1 MDLFDS
7 KIKAV
12 SRDWL
17 KKIWSPLRSLE
28 IVLITR
34 GKGSIGPL
42 NERYRG
48 GRSRRLIWEEI
59 LMIEQVS
66 LFGTWREIAK
76 NAKETR
82 RHKEHFPKPLHTPR
96 TNFLDGRKNYFHRL
110 TTIFSSV
117 SHSPRSNFLCTLDFG
132 SSPSR
137 KRGDTR
143 AKFDCESHPLLDSKG
158 MGNERERER
167 GKIDRRFVPTEIS
180 VEGRWSKHHD
190 LLKAQ
195 TFSLSRGYSRRKG
208 YAILSRIPSM
218 GQPLSALSLRN
229 VSRRGGNLS
238 RGAIY
243 FWLDGVLSGPAYPRN
258 RYVPFARPL
267 RFSLPL

>member
-1 MDLFDS
+1 
-7 KIKAV
+7 
-12 SRDWL
+12 
-17 KKIWSPLRSLE
+17 
-28 IVLITR
+28 
-34 GKGSIGPL
+34 
-42 NERYRG
+42 
-48 GRSRRLIWEEI
+48 
-59 LMIEQVS
+59 MIEQVS

-258 RYVPFARPL
+258 RYAPFARPL
-267 RFSLPL
+267 RFSLPF